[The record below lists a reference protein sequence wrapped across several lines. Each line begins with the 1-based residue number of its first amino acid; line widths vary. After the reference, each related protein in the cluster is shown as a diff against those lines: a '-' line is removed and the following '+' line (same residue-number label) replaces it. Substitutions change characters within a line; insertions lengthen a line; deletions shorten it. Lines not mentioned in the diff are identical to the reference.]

1 MEFAT
6 LATGL
11 RVGSLTLKNR
21 IIFPPISTNL
31 AAVTGEV
38 TDAFIYHYARRAQG
52 GAALLTLENVCIDY
66 PAAMEGATQPR
77 FDDASFVPALSRLT
91 ERIHAHGA
99 LAFAELTHPGLMGS
113 HPPFVAPSD
122 VALRPDRLRPHVL
135 TVAEIEALADKFA
148 RAAAIAQ
155 RAGFDG
161 VEVEAA
167 HGLLIN
173 QFLSPLTNRRTDD
186 YGGSIENRARFAGL
200 IRERIAQLCG
210 PGYTVTA
217 RLGVIDYVEGG
228 VRPETDGLALA
239 RQLQEQGY
247 AALHA
252 DVGFGDKEK
261 RLEPMAYPQAWRADL
276 ARTLKAG
283 GLRIPVI
290 AVGVIR
296 EPEVAEQLLADGAAD
311 LVALGRTLI
320 ADPDWPRK
328 ALGGRAQTIRKCVG
342 CSECIVS
349 RHVAGTAIRCGV
361 NAVVG
366 RGEEYATIAPA
377 ARPKKI
383 VVVGGGP
390 AGLEAARVAARKGHR
405 VVLFEQEATIGGAL
419 RLGCVPPGKEKMRWL
434 VDYYRAVLGELG
446 VEIRTST
453 AATAAGVMG
462 EDPDEVVVATGSD
475 PLIPPVAG
483 IDGPRVVPYTEILG
497 ARVPG
502 AERASVPGEGSARG
516 ENAGAPVRWLPTGE
530 RIVVGGGGLV
540 GCETALYLAANGNSV
555 TIVEMLPEIAM
566 GMEPITRSYLLREL
580 ADHGVSVHTNARIE
594 RLSED
599 RVFAATEEGPAE
611 IPFERFVVAFGGQPR
626 PFAQLPV
633 PTVVVGDAVRI
644 GRLVEAVRDGYAVGR
659 EL

>member
-6 LATGL
+6 LGTGL

-52 GAALLTLENVCIDY
+52 GAALITLENVCIDY

-99 LAFAELTHPGLMGS
+99 LAFVELTHPGLMGS
-113 HPPFVAPSD
+113 HPPVVAPSD
-122 VALRPDRLRPHVL
+122 VPLRPDRLRPTVL
-135 TVAEIEALADKFA
+135 TVGEIDTLATRFA
-148 RAAAIAQ
+148 QSAAIAQ

-173 QFLSPLTNRRTDD
+173 QFLSPLTNKRTDD
-186 YGGSIENRARFAGL
+186 YGGSLENRARFAGL
-200 IRERIAQLCG
+200 IRERIAELCG
-210 PGYTVTA
+210 PSYTVTA
-217 RLGVIDYVEGG
+217 RLGVIDYLEGG

-283 GLRIPVI
+283 GVRIPVI

-296 EPEVAEQLLADGAAD
+296 EPEVAEQLLADGTAD

-328 ALGGRAQTIRKCVG
+328 ALGGSAQTIRKCVG

-349 RHVAGTAIRCGV
+349 RHAAGTAIRCGV
-361 NAVVG
+361 NAAVG
-366 RGEEYATIAPA
+366 RGEAYATIVPAP
-377 ARPKKI
+377 RPKRI

-390 AGLEAARVAARKGHR
+390 AGLEAARVAARRGHR

-434 VDYYRAVLGELG
+434 VDYYRAALDELG
-446 VEIRTST
+446 VEVRTSAT
-453 AATAAGVMG
+453 ATAASVMA
-462 EDPDEVVVATGSD
+462 EHPDQVVVATGSD
-475 PLIPPVAG
+475 PLVPPVEG
-483 IDGPRVVPYTEILG
+483 IHGPRVLLYTDILG
-497 ARVPG
+497 GRAPG
-502 AERASVPGEGSARG
+502 AQRASAPGEGSPQG
-516 ENAGAPVRWLPTGE
+516 ESAGPGRPLPTGE
-530 RIVVGGGGLV
+530 QIVVGGGGLV

-555 TIVEMLPEIAM
+555 AIVEMLPEIAM

-580 ADHGVSVHTNARIE
+580 AEHGVTVYTNARIE

-599 RVFAATEEGPAE
+599 RVFAATENGPRE
-611 IPFERFVVAFGGQPR
+611 IPFDRFVVAFGGQPR
-626 PFAQLPV
+626 QFAPLRV
-633 PTVVVGDAVRI
+633 PTVLVGDAVRI

>member
-6 LATGL
+6 LATRL

-52 GAALLTLENVCIDY
+52 GAALITVENVCIDY

-99 LAFAELTHPGLMGS
+99 LAFVELTHPGFMGS
-113 HPPFVAPSD
+113 RPPVVAPSD
-122 VALRPDRLRPHVL
+122 VPLRPDRLRPNVL
-135 TVAEIEALADKFA
+135 TVAEINALAMKFA

-161 VEVEAA
+161 VEVQAA

-173 QFLSPLTNRRTDD
+173 QFLSPLTNKRTDD
-186 YGGSIENRARFAGL
+186 YGGSLENRARFARL
-200 IRERIAQLCG
+200 IRERIAELCG
-210 PGYTVTA
+210 PTYTVTA
-217 RLGVIDYVEGG
+217 RLGVIDYLEGG
-228 VRPETDGLALA
+228 VRPETDGLVLA

-311 LVALGRTLI
+311 LIALGRTLI

-328 ALGGRAQTIRKCVG
+328 ALGGKAQTIRKCVG

-349 RHVAGTAIRCGV
+349 RHAAGTAIRCGV
-361 NAVVG
+361 NAAVG

-377 ARPKKI
+377 SRPKKV

-390 AGLEAARVAARKGHR
+390 AGLEAARIAALKGHQ
-405 VVLFEQEATIGGAL
+405 VMLFEKEATIGGAV

-446 VEIRTST
+446 VDVRTSAAGT
-453 AATAAGVMG
+453 AASVMA
-462 EDPDEVVVATGSD
+462 ENPDEVVVATGSD
-475 PLIPPVAG
+475 PLVPPVEG
-483 IDGPRVVPYTEILG
+483 IDGPRVVLYTDILG
-497 ARVPG
+497 GRAPST
-502 AERASVPGEGSARG
+502 ERASGPGEGWASG
-516 ENAGAPVRWLPTGE
+516 EDVGTPVLPLPTGE
-530 RIVVGGGGLV
+530 EIVVGGGGLV

-580 ADHGVSVHTNARIE
+580 ADHGVTVHTNAKIE

-599 RVFAATEEGPAE
+599 RVFAATENGPRE

-626 PFAQLPV
+626 QFEKLPV
-633 PTVVVGDAVRI
+633 PTAIVGDAVRI

-659 EL
+659 KL